1 MEIGMKNIS
10 VRLSMADINRFKE
23 LSVRLGIRESDL
35 LRFSI
40 KHFLSMLVPLN
51 DKNLRGAEL
60 MPIWL
65 ECGGLLLENFDLDSA
80 KLHEIFNEGLGEKDQ
95 PIDQEDIEMMAM
107 SKLNPVYLVK
117 RLSAICERKISPEEA
132 SLALRTHLYE
142 KYVVCSDKSECKPD
156 LTLLPKTSDS
166 TSVLLKFNNH

>member
-1 MEIGMKNIS
+1 MEISMKNIS
-10 VRLSMADINRFKE
+10 VRLSTTDIMRFKE
-23 LSVRLGIRESDL
+23 LSIRLGIRESDL

-51 DKNLRGAEL
+51 DRNLRGAEL

-65 ECGGLLLENFDLDSA
+65 ECGSLLLENFDLDSA
-80 KLHEIFNEGLGEKDQ
+80 KLNEIFNHGLDEKDQ
-95 PIDQEDIEMMAM
+95 PIDPEDIEMMAM

-132 SLALRTHLYE
+132 PLVLRNHLYE
-142 KYVVCSDKSECKPD
+142 KYVVCSEKVGFKPD
-156 LTLLPKTSDS
+156 FSLSKTNDS

>member
-1 MEIGMKNIS
+1 MEIGMKNVS
-10 VRLSMADINRFKE
+10 VRLSLSDINRFKE
-23 LSVRLGIRESDL
+23 LSIRLRIRESDL

-65 ECGGLLLENFDLDSA
+65 ECGELLLENFDMDA
-80 KLHEIFNEGLGEKDQ
+80 EKLHEIFNNGLDENDQ
-95 PIDQEDIEMMAM
+95 AIDMEDIELMAM

-117 RLSAICERKISPEEA
+117 KLSAIYNRKIDPTEA
-132 SLALRTHLYE
+132 TTALRNHLYE
-142 KYVVCSDKSECKPD
+142 KYVVGEKCNYRQD
-156 LTLLPKTSDS
+156 LTLMKKPSDTS
-166 TSVLLKFNNH
+166 SVLLKFNNH